1 LICVISEDS
10 QYTALFESAASFFNA

>member
-10 QYTALFESAASFFNA
+10 QYTAPFDDAASFFSA